1 MKKLLGI
8 VFLGLLLCGN
18 AYAGEPYSKYII
30 PLDIWLIGTVA
41 MIVSLFIF
49 GFLADYKIPEKFNNF
64 YYYLLIGFKFI
75 IMIFS
80 GFICLI
86 GWGVWFWGLSAYFLD
101 LIGFWFV
108 VLIIPFF
115 LLMNVFAHLYQT
127 YVLPKLSSAFKI
139 R

>member
-8 VFLGLLLCGN
+8 VCLGLLLCGS
-18 AYAGEPYSKYII
+18 AYASEPYSKYIL

-41 MIVSLFIF
+41 MMVSLFIF

-64 YYYLLIGFKFI
+64 YYYLLIGFKII

-80 GFICLI
+80 GIICLI

-115 LLMNVFAHLYQT
+115 LLMNVFSHLYHT

>member
-1 MKKLLGI
+1 MKKFLGI

-18 AYAGEPYSKYII
+18 AYADEPYSKYIL

-64 YYYLLIGFKFI
+64 YYYLLIGFKII

-80 GFICLI
+80 GLICLV

-108 VLIIPFF
+108 VLILPFF
-115 LLMNVFAHLYQT
+115 ILMNLFVHLYQT
-127 YVLPKLSSAFKI
+127 YVLPKLRSAFKI

>member
-8 VFLGLLLCGN
+8 LVLGLLLSGN
-18 AYAGEPYSKYII
+18 AYAGEPYSKYIL
-30 PLDIWLIGTVA
+30 PLDIWLIGTAA

-75 IMIFS
+75 VMIFS
-80 GFICLI
+80 GLICLT

-108 VLIIPFF
+108 VLILPFF
-115 LLMNVFAHLYQT
+115 ILMNLFVHLYQT
-127 YVLPKLSSAFKI
+127 YVLPKLRSAFKI

>member
-1 MKKLLGI
+1 
-8 VFLGLLLCGN
+8 
-18 AYAGEPYSKYII
+18 
-30 PLDIWLIGTVA
+30 
-41 MIVSLFIF
+41 MIVSLFVF

-115 LLMNVFAHLYQT
+115 LLMNIFAHLYQT